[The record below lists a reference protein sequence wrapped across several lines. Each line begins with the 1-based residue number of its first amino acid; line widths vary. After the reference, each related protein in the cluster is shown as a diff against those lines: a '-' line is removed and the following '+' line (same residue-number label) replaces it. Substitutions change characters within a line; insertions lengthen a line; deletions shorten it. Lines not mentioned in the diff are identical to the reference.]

1 MTITLDM
8 SKIDNERN
16 NMNGEIHIDHIWRYE
31 FCEIIFS
38 LEYGRSIIAQIC
50 RVYDNGIEI
59 EVIDPKDY
67 PIYRKGERVYIQ
79 SFPGIQIKFIRKN
92 NLKEYLCQQKK

>member
-1 MTITLDM
+1 
-8 SKIDNERN
+8 
-16 NMNGEIHIDHIWRYE
+16 MNGEVLSDHAWKYE
-31 FCEIIFS
+31 FCQIIFS

-59 EVIDPKDY
+59 EVIDSKDY
-67 PIYRKGERVYIQ
+67 PIYRERERVYIQ
-79 SFPGIQIKFIRKN
+79 SFPGMQIKFIRKN